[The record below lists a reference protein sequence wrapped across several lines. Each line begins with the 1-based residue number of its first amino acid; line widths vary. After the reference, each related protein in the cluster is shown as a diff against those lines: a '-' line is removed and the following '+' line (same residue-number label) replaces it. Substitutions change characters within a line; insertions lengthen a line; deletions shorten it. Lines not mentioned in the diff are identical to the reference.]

1 MALTQE
7 QILEARSKLGIPA
20 EGYKPGS
27 TGTSTSTGDRAAEFR
42 ARVAAKRA
50 ALAPKGPKEAR
61 LGEGL
66 AGEFSAGV
74 LGSLIKT
81 GSTIEKGL
89 DQTLGRGINIAL
101 GKGNVPTKT
110 GEEARAFA
118 EKVTDQSAAS
128 KTGEFV
134 GTAAQYLAGPGGA
147 AKTATQTGAKLLPKV
162 GAFAARQAPEA
173 AKDVAIGMANTGDVA
188 EGAIQGATAF
198 IPVGAARGAV
208 GMATKSV
215 ENAGKKAL
223 SAIADVVAPKITP
236 VKGSKDLVS
245 GASKMEVP
253 GMFSKGKVSYE
264 ENPRTQKVV
273 DAVKDVW
280 DTSAATV
287 SKNFNNVQEA
297 VEDTAENVVKPFLSQ
312 NKVPFNFQ
320 DFRDRL
326 TLVKPSTSLKS
337 DKAAFETYGRVREEI
352 LDDVA
357 NFIRRQGEVE
367 GVTDMN
373 ALWDARKILDAK
385 INAELK
391 GTFGTP
397 QYTGAKAAAADM
409 RRAFKDFIVDSISNP
424 GQAGTMNKFYDFLQT
439 ARSKGIDIRNE
450 GDAIEALRKQFGIND
465 FDEDVAK
472 AAFYSDKMEKMN
484 LMYEALTNMAPKALS
499 EAGKS
504 VPQIW
509 MKEHPLAAK
518 ALGLLGGGALAGL
531 GFGGIQSAMPG
542 ESGSN

>member
-1 MALTQE
+1 MALSPEKIQ
-7 QILEARSKLGIPA
+7 QLRAQYGIPA
-20 EGYKPGS
+20 QGYS
-27 TGTSTSTGDRAAEFR
+27 VDTASGTPQVKNPTMSAEQR
-42 ARVAAKRA
+42 IKD
-50 ALAPKGPKEAR
+50 LWPEPTAPRPPR
-61 LGEGL
+61 LGEGM
-66 AGEFSAGV
+66 AGEFGAGLV
-74 LGSLIKT
+74 GSLIKT

-89 DQTLGRGINIAL
+89 DQTLGRGINIL
-101 GKGNVPTKT
+101 QGKGNVPTTT
-110 GEEARAFA
+110 GDEARAFA

-128 KTGEFV
+128 KAGEFV

-147 AKTATQTGAKLLPKV
+147 AKAPTATAGLLPKV

-173 AKDVAIGMANTGDVA
+173 VKDVAIGTLNTGDVG

-198 IPVGAARGAV
+198 VPVGAARGAV

-236 VKGSKDLVS
+236 VKGAKDLVS

-253 GMFSKGKVSYE
+253 GLLSKGKASYE
-264 ENPRTQKVV
+264 ANPRTQKVV

-280 DTSAATV
+280 DTGAATV

-357 NFIRRQGEVE
+357 NFIRHQGDVN

-472 AAFYSDKMEKMN
+472 AAFYSDKMEKMS
-484 LMYEALTNMAPKALS
+484 LMYEALTNMAPKALK
-499 EAGKS
+499 EIGKS
-504 VPQIW
+504 SPEIW
-509 MKEHPLAAK
+509 LKEHPFAAK

-531 GFGGIQSAMPG
+531 GFGGVQVG
-542 ESGSN
+542 LGREGGSN